1 MATPDEDRHITRR
14 FYHGAI
20 LDQAATDAAGRRI
33 YRDVEMFEGKF
44 PGDPS
49 RSIVAP
55 AHDPCFMH
63 RPKIGEDESVGFL
76 TYAQRFAEDYKR
88 FKATD
93 PSAERSGT
101 PLEHAPFLTQARV
114 FELRAIN
121 IHTVETLAHLPGN
134 VVQKHS
140 LRPVVE
146 QAKVWLGETEAAAA
160 VAEANAKTQALEDRF
175 AAMQAEI
182 DRLRAGKP
190 AGDDIDGWSDD
201 RLREFLVGKDVTPRA
216 NASRDKLLAAVREIS
231 AMESAA

>member
-55 AHDPCFMH
+55 AHDPCFMY

-88 FKATD
+88 FKAAD

-134 VVQKHS
+134 VVTKHS

-175 AAMQAEI
+175 ASLMAEI
-182 DRLRAGKP
+182 EALKAGKP
-190 AGDDIDGWSDD
+190 TGDDYDNWDEEK
-201 RLREFLVGKDVTPRA
+201 LRAFLTSHDVTPRA
-216 NASRDKLLAAVREIS
+216 NASKDKLVAAVREIVS
-231 AMESAA
+231 MESAA